1 MDDIVW
7 KDVVGYEGLYIV
19 SNKGDVMSLG
29 RTVRDSVG
37 RTRIIKSK
45 IMSKSFNSKRNENDS
60 GYYCVRLTNKDGV
73 SSSRLVHVLVAKA
86 FIPNPENKRTVN
98 HIDGNKLNNNLSNLE
113 WATDLENNLHAIS
126 NGLRTDLKKVVQ
138 LSKDGSTQVRVF
150 NSIHEAG
157 RVIGINYRNIHLV
170 CNNMRNSAGG
180 YKWKYYN
187 RNGDVYMKNLKQT
200 IFFAGKDNSVKI
212 PSKIDENGGYD
223 IYANFSED
231 YIVIQ
236 PHETKMIPTGLH
248 SAFSSDYVAILKE
261 RGSTGTKGIGQRCGV
276 IDSGFRGEWQVP
288 LTNHNNVPLFIAKS
302 GKLRMDGET
311 ILIESEFGNIV
322 RDLVR
327 YIEIKDFI
335 IYPYEKAITQCIM
348 VEVPKLKVKEVT
360 LEEIMSIESERGT
373 GMLGSS
379 NK

>member
-19 SNKGDVMSLG
+19 SNKGDVISLG

-231 YIVIQ
+231 YIVIN
-236 PHETKMIPTGLH
+236 PHETKMIPTGLY

-261 RGSTGTKGIGQRCGV
+261 RGSTGSNGIGQRAGV
-276 IDSGFRGEWQVP
+276 IDSGYRGEWFVP
-288 LTNHNNVPLFIAKS
+288 LTNHNKQPVIISKNGIVPESI
-302 GKLRMDGET
+302 T
-311 ILIESEFGNIV
+311 ISSVPFTNTDKFV
-322 RDLVR
+322 KFV
-327 YIEIKDFI
+327 YHKDDYI
-335 IYPYEKAITQCIM
+335 IYPYEKAICQCIM
-348 VEVPKLKVKEVT
+348 VEVPKLKVRET
-360 LEEIMSIESERGT
+360 ALEEIMSIESERGT